1 MLLYCSVRMPVLF
14 CNAWFELN
22 SCAGILELSIA
33 MVEARKRQQ
42 KGASEQNDAPSLP
55 ETKPAVAGAPQV

>member
-1 MLLYCSVRMPVLF
+1 MCLCFVCTACFKYC
-14 CNAWFELN
+14 

-42 KGASEQNDAPSLP
+42 EEASEQTADPSLP
-55 ETKPAVAGAPQV
+55 ETTSAVAGTPQV